1 MSMSSRSLFLL
12 KTRDLSVQD
21 HSMNIEVMLAP
32 NRTYLLMNKHKTLNA
47 KSNKQKDKVEK
58 QRDSSTHSYV
68 SEKRLVDRRN
78 QEFYIKRVN
87 MFLNQL
93 APNTRSTVLD
103 RKSFS
108 PSLNK
113 IQDDNKQA
121 SEAVKV
127 VKTKVKPRVKS
138 EPCTPR
144 GSINSSFPLI
154 PTDRRQSK
162 SSVGFHERAKD
173 KDVVKQTHTFGRSN
187 VAVNGAYL
195 TIQGSRF
202 QNETRTKIQSSG
214 SPVPEYFPPVSPTHN
229 ITRDVVTPSN
239 QNPLPQTLTATG
251 DKKPTIPFLSKKK
264 VKFVSSK
271 DTNGYKKWEETQNKE
286 KQKTKYLDKRIE
298 GFMLDQLRFNQANK
312 ISHYDVH
319 RRNVDHVEDSKP
331 TAKGNLVD
339 MFDAFC
345 QTGTK
350 QQMHKLVKMAAK
362 MKVKTKTPTSSTSMA
377 PSIASFKNSQAFKRL
392 NEVAI
397 RS

>member
-12 KTRDLSVQD
+12 KTRDLTVQD

-47 KSNKQKDKVEK
+47 KSNKQNHDVER
-58 QRDSSTHSYV
+58 QRDSSTHSYI

-93 APNTRSTVLD
+93 SPNTRTTVLD

-113 IQDDNKQA
+113 IQYENKQA
-121 SEAVKV
+121 TEAEKVK
-127 VKTKVKPRVKS
+127 KPNTKPRVKS

-144 GSINSSFPLI
+144 GSLSSSFPLI

-173 KDVVKQTHTFGRSN
+173 KDTVVKQTNSFGRSS
-187 VAVNGAYL
+187 VAVKGGKL
-195 TIQGSRF
+195 TIQGGRF
-202 QNETRTKIQSSG
+202 QNEIRSKEQNCI

-229 ITRDVVTPSN
+229 ITRDVITPT
-239 QNPLPQTLTATG
+239 NPNPSPQPVLRDHNKIFPSRTE
-251 DKKPTIPFLSKKK
+251 IKK
-264 VKFVSSK
+264 VKFVSTK
-271 DTNGYKKWEETQNKE
+271 DQNGYKKWQETQTKE
-286 KQKTKYLDKRIE
+286 KHKIKYLDKKIE
-298 GFMLDQLRFNQANK
+298 GFMMDQLKFNQSNRISHFDKRVVNTTEDGK
-312 ISHYDVH
+312 IS
-319 RRNVDHVEDSKP
+319 N
-331 TAKGNLVD
+331 KGNLIE

-345 QTGTK
+345 QTGGK

-362 MKVKTKTPTSSTSMA
+362 MKVKRSTATSSTSLA
-377 PSIASFKNSQAFKRL
+377 PSIASFKNSQTFRRL
-392 NEVAI
+392 NEVLV

>member
-47 KSNKQKDKVEK
+47 KSNKQKDDVER
-58 QRDSSTHSYV
+58 QRDSSTHSYI

-93 APNTRSTVLD
+93 PADKRATVLD

-113 IQDDNKQA
+113 IQFENKQA
-121 SEAVKV
+121 TETEEVK
-127 VKTKVKPRVKS
+127 KTRAQPRVKS

-162 SSVGFHERAKD
+162 SSVGFHERAQD
-173 KDVVKQTHTFGRSN
+173 KDMTVKQTDTFGRSN
-187 VAVNGAYL
+187 VVVKGTNL
-195 TIQGSRF
+195 TVQGSRF
-202 QNETRTKIQSSG
+202 QNKRPNVQNCI

-229 ITRDVVTPSN
+229 ITRDVITPVNATPSPQPVIREHN
-239 QNPLPQTLTATG
+239 KVLPLRPEQ
-251 DKKPTIPFLSKKK
+251 KR
-264 VKFVSSK
+264 VKFVQTK
-271 DTNGYKKWEETQNKE
+271 EQNGYKKWQETQTKE
-286 KQKTKYLDKRIE
+286 KHKLKYLDKKIE
-298 GFMLDQLRFNQANK
+298 EFMLDQLRFNQSNR
-312 ISHYDVH
+312 ISHYDAH
-319 RRNVDHVEDSKP
+319 RRAASSTDDGQHGN
-331 TAKGNLVD
+331 KGNLIE
-339 MFDAFC
+339 MFDALC
-345 QTGTK
+345 QAGGNK

-362 MKVKTKTPTSSTSMA
+362 MKVKRSNNTSGTSLA
-377 PSIASFKNSQAFKRL
+377 PSVASFKNSQTFRRL
-392 NEVAI
+392 NEVLV
-397 RS
+397 R